1 VSVEPYLPEHD
12 HIDPHLAKDP
22 DHIATLM
29 DSEPAGDGTG
39 RNFPD
44 LWARLHAQ
52 EGYES
57 AARIWKTACANPRK
71 RSKGRRETLTPK
83 LQQNTEAKPVFPDRR
98 VREDGH
104 FVFFCPASTSWR

>member
-1 VSVEPYLPEHD
+1 
-12 HIDPHLAKDP
+12 
-22 DHIATLM
+22 M

-57 AARIWKTACANPRK
+57 AARIWKTASSAYDA
-71 RSKGRRETLTPK
+71 LHHD
-83 LQQNTEAKPVFPDRR
+83 LAEA
-98 VREDGH
+98 E
-104 FVFFCPASTSWR
+104 